1 MLVVMSIFFF
11 SSRRRH
17 TRCSRDWSSDVCSSD
32 LEDEIILA
40 RVDGKAIYRLAHA
53 RSRSAESYWATP
65 RAALSRDGRY
75 VIFSSNMAHPN
86 GCPAKMH
93 VPEECTDVF
102 LIKVR

>member
-1 MLVVMSIFFF
+1 
-11 SSRRRH
+11 
-17 TRCSRDWSSDVCSSD
+17 
-32 LEDEIILA
+32 
-40 RVDGKAIYRLAHA
+40 VDGKAIYRLAHA

-75 VIFSSNMAHPN
+75 VIFSSNIAHPN